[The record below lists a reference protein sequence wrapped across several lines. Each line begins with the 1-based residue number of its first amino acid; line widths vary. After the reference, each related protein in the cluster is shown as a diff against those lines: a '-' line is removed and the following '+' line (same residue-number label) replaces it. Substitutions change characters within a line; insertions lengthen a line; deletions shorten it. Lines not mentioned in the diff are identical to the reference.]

1 MSELRQLPAD
11 LLHVNTG
18 GHEPIYRQ
26 LMMQLQRMVAA
37 GQVSSGDA
45 LPSVREVALALG
57 VNPMTVSK
65 AYSLL
70 EVQGVLERR
79 RGMGMLVAAQS
90 SAVSSQMERLD
101 MMRPGL
107 ERIAQEAHQLEL
119 SPAPVIA
126 LLRNLM
132 KGSQG

>member
-37 GQVSSGDA
+37 GQVSPGDA

-70 EVQGVLERR
+70 EAQGVLERR
-79 RGMGMLVAAQS
+79 RANV
-90 SAVSSQMERLD
+90 
-101 MMRPGL
+101 
-107 ERIAQEAHQLEL
+107 
-119 SPAPVIA
+119 
-126 LLRNLM
+126 LLTN
-132 KGSQG
+132 G